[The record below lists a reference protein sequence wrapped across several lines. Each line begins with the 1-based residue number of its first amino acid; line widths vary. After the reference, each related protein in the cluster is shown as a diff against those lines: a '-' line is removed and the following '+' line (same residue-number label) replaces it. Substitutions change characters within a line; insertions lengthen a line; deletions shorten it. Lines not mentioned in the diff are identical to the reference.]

1 MGRVDEFTPEKLTAG
16 ILTSRPELAGRITG
30 RLSEL
35 FGPID
40 YQSPL
45 LEFRFTSYYD
55 EEMGR
60 PIVRF
65 FVSFERL
72 VQPESLA
79 AVKTATNA
87 LETEFAENGRRKVN
101 IDPGLLTL
109 SRFVLATTK
118 ENAHRIPLSDG
129 IYADLTLLYRRKEF
143 QPFEWT
149 YPDFRSPGYHSIL
162 GKIREIYKEQ
172 LKQGP
177 GLPRF

>member
-1 MGRVDEFTPEKLTAG
+1 MGRIDEFTPEKLTAG
-16 ILTSRPELAGRITG
+16 ILTSRPELSGRITG
-30 RLSEL
+30 RLAEL
-35 FGPID
+35 FGPIEF
-40 YQSPL
+40 QSPL

-55 EEMGR
+55 EEMGL

-72 VQPESLA
+72 VQPDTLA

-87 LETEFAENGRRKVN
+87 LEAEFSEDGRRKVN
-101 IDPGLLTL
+101 IDPGLLSL

-129 IYADLTLLYRRKEF
+129 IYADLTLLYRRKGF
-143 QPFEWT
+143 QPLEWT
-149 YPDFRSPGYHSIL
+149 YPDYRSSEYHRIL
-162 GKIREIYKEQ
+162 EKIRETYKEQ